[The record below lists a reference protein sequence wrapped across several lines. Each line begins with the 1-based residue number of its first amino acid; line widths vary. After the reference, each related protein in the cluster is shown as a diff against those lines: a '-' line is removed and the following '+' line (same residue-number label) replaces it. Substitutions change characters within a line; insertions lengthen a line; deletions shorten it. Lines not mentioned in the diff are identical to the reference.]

1 MPVCVRSWSPECT
14 VPVEQ
19 LLSSS
24 HSPPADAEVRP
35 QAYRFKDT
43 GGSRDTHETD
53 TRTSQTNL
61 KTNPTHRLT
70 RQRPDHTRTPGHT
83 RRPTP
88 HHSPASAVVVT
99 VMATAPGRKK
109 TSGGAG
115 THTGHESTGKK
126 TPGEP
131 GHTRDTHGTRGR
143 TRAHGTRR
151 QISQPSKPPTTHP
164 HDHATAETVAGSTS
178 AGQAPVPVSQ
188 VKSSLDS

>member
-1 MPVCVRSWSPECT
+1 MCLCACVPGRQSI
-14 VPVEQ
+14 EQ

-24 HSPPADAEVRP
+24 HSPKADAEVRP

-70 RQRPDHTRTPGHT
+70 RQTNHTPDGTPGHT

-99 VMATAPGRKK
+99 VMATAPGRQAKK
-109 TSGGAG
+109 TPGGAG
-115 THTGHESTGKK
+115 THTGHTGL
-126 TPGEP
+126 TGAR
-131 GHTRDTHGTRGR
+131 GHTDHTDEPHNHPPKPNDTPARKH
-143 TRAHGTRR
+143 
-151 QISQPSKPPTTHP
+151 
-164 HDHATAETVAGSTS
+164 
-178 AGQAPVPVSQ
+178 
-188 VKSSLDS
+188 